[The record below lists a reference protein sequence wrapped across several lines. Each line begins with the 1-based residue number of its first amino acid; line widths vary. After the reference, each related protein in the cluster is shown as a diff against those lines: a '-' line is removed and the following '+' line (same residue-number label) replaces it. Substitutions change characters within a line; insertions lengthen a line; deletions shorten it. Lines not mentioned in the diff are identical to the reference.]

1 MQRSAISRERALAA
15 RAAGVAPLL
24 ATPLGRVENPIPPS
38 LPPEAVRSAP
48 QIVAQ
53 AAASASAVPDK
64 YAAFFTAPSSPEHIV
79 FDFGPIS
86 PAFIADLGVSGEPK
100 EPLSGRTMLPA
111 GFGWKDTHGSQCIPM
126 VLAEF
131 LAYKSALAYEDGPV
145 IEASLGPATGFKFFD
160 TRGRIADTQGFGFL
174 QDGMA
179 FIVMRGSEKVAGDW
193 DVNLNAGLTDL
204 LGDEDGKVVERLVKR
219 HKVGADH
226 IGEVG
231 KLMTHLRSFPGT
243 HVGFAL
249 AWSAVLD
256 QVNDFLKSV
265 DSRVPVVLSGHS
277 LGGAL
282 ATLGAFDLQRNG
294 REVAAVVTFGAPQVG
309 NEVFAKAYA
318 MPGNG
323 GFSLTDKTVR
333 FVADGDS
340 VPRIMRRWYYRL
352 SKELQELIVTLSRP
366 AAAPKTDLQ
375 FADIG
380 GRLMFGAQPAL
391 SPDEVKRTIRAIIEA
406 REKQKREAEER
417 EKKDKKQKEAEKPVG
432 SGGNGASASG
442 AMQGTNANGGAAPQ
456 SGSRTSAEPGGQT
469 GADDQSKYVV
479 YIFATIAAFIVL
491 VFLWLFVRSKLASHA
506 ITERYALFLS
516 TLSYQKIRS
525 LRNDPAVPP
534 EERLKLASTDLDRY
548 LRFVRGDTNPNASY
562 FGKSSISNLPVRLT
576 ADLDLATFTS
586 EAKNII

>member
-1 MQRSAISRERALAA
+1 MQRSDISRERASAA
-15 RAAGVAPLL
+15 RAAGVAPIL
-24 ATPLGRVENPIPPS
+24 ATPLGRIEHPTPPS
-38 LPPEAVRSAP
+38 LPT
-48 QIVAQ
+48 
-53 AAASASAVPDK
+53 AAAPAAVPPTLSDMH
-64 YAAFFTAPSSPEHIV
+64 AAYFAAPSSPKHIV

-86 PAFIADLGVSGEPK
+86 RSFMIDIEGGAPNAALPE
-100 EPLSGRTMLPA
+100 RTMLPA
-111 GFGWKDTHGSQCIPM
+111 SFVWKDADGNQRIPM

-131 LAYKSALAYEDGPV
+131 LAYKSALAYADGAV
-145 IEASLGPATGFKFFD
+145 IDASLDPKSNFRFFD

-204 LGDEDGKVVERLVKR
+204 LGSEDSRVVERLVKR

-226 IGEVG
+226 VREVE

-256 QVNDFLKSV
+256 QINDFLKTI
-265 DSRVPVVLSGHS
+265 DGRVPVVLAGHS

-282 ATLGAFDLQRNG
+282 ATLGAFDLQRSG
-294 REVAAVVTFGAPQVG
+294 RDVAAIVTFGAPQVG
-309 NEVFAKAYA
+309 NEAFAKAYSV
-318 MPGNG
+318 PTNG
-323 GFSLTDKTVR
+323 GFSLADKTVR

-352 SKELQELIVTLSRP
+352 SKELQELIISLSRP
-366 AAAPKTDLQ
+366 ASLPNPDLQ

-380 GRLMFGAQPAL
+380 GRLTFGAQPAL
-391 SPDEVKRTIRAIIEA
+391 SAEEVNRTIRAIIEA
-406 REKQKREAEER
+406 REKQKREAEEKD
-417 EKKDKKQKEAEKPVG
+417 KKDKKPNEPVKAN
-432 SGGNGASASG
+432 SGNGAATSTSPGVSG
-442 AMQGTNANGGAAPQ
+442 GGGAPQ
-456 SGSRTSAEPGGQT
+456 NSENSGQASTKGGGQA
-469 GADDQSKYVV
+469 GADDQSKYVI

-525 LRNDPAVPP
+525 LHDDPAVSAQD
-534 EERLKLASTDLDRY
+534 RLKQANSDLERY
-548 LRFVRGDTNPNASY
+548 LRFVRGETNANAG
-562 FGKSSISNLPVRLT
+562 FFAKSGIGNLPVRLT